1 MNMVQSNLTNYQ
13 AAHEENLVFRHL
25 KSVNSPNS
33 AHAIYPYRGKISAID
48 ARQIIS
54 QLKPGS
60 LLLDPFCGSGTIL
73 HEAQHFGIRAIGID
87 NNPLAISLSLA
98 KTQPINVK
106 EIIEHSKELVEKSKR
121 VEMRSWVP
129 ETVSRYFHERTME
142 QIAAM
147 FSLKEEMSSY
157 ETAILYGAVCLSARA
172 CNHYRWTSSSVGKII
187 TPHRYVD
194 FYNVFMTKLKKHSKF
209 VDGGERVQVIKE
221 DARNISKL
229 MPENSIDYVYT
240 SPPYFDAL
248 DYTSYYARII
258 YELEGSDRAKIRK
271 GLIQNTSTYEQD
283 MKVVLDEIRKVVKEG
298 GKVIFVVGDKK
309 MKDGTIINGGEFFS
323 NLSDWKPSY
332 VVEREYTGTT
342 SQVWDKINNT
352 KRKEQIVVWK
362 N

>member
-1 MNMVQSNLTNYQ
+1 MSMVQSNLTSYRTEK
-13 AAHEENLVFRHL
+13 EENLVFKHL

-48 ARQIIS
+48 AKQIIS
-54 QLKPGS
+54 QLKTGS
-60 LLLDPFCGSGTIL
+60 VLLDPFCGSGTIL
-73 HEAQHFGIRAIGID
+73 HEAQHFGIKAIGID

-98 KTQPINVK
+98 KTQPIKVS
-106 EIIEHSKELVEKSKR
+106 EVVEHSKNLVERSKR
-121 VEMRSWVP
+121 LEKRSSIP
-129 ETVSRYFHERTME
+129 DTVSKYFHEKTIE
-142 QIAAM
+142 QIDAM
-147 FSLKEEMSSY
+147 FSLKEEMTSY

-172 CNHYRWTSSSVGKII
+172 CNHYKWTSNSVGKII

-194 FYNVFMTKLKKHSKF
+194 FYDVFLTKLKKHSKF
-209 VDGGERVQVIKE
+209 VDGGERVNVFKE
-221 DARNISKL
+221 DARSLSKYI
-229 MPENSIDYVYT
+229 PENSVDYVYT

-248 DYTSYYARII
+248 DYTSYYAKII
-258 YELEGSDRAKIRK
+258 YELEGRDRAEIRK

-283 MKVVLDEIRKVVKEG
+283 MKAVLREIRKVIKTG
-298 GKVIFVVGDKK
+298 GQVIFVVGDKK
-309 MKDGTIINGGEFFS
+309 MKDGTVINGGEFFS

-342 SQVWDKINNT
+342 SQVWDRINNT